1 MNRFEKFFLALL
13 TLITIQT
20 LLVAQSQ
27 ASTTESPSDTELMAQ
42 FDDDQDGFI
51 SLKEA
56 VADARL
62 LRLFS
67 RIDDNADGLLSAQE
81 LMKSDYVEII
91 TMSR

>member
-1 MNRFEKFFLALL
+1 MKRFEKLFLALL
-13 TLITIQT
+13 TLVTVQS
-20 LLVAQSQ
+20 LVIAESQ
-27 ASTTESPSDTELMAQ
+27 ANADKVPTDTELLLQ
-42 FDDDQDGFI
+42 FDEDQDGFI

-56 VADARL
+56 VADTRL

-67 RIDDNADGLLSAQE
+67 RIDDNADGLLSTQE